1 ESLRVLVVDDH
12 EIVRKGVRSLIE
24 TRPGWQV
31 CGEAV
36 NGCDAIVKTTEL
48 RPDIIVLDIAMPELN
63 GLEAIHE
70 ILKVAPRTEI
80 LVLTMY
86 ESEQM
91 MEEALQAGARG
102 CLLKSDAARNL
113 LAAIETL
120 SQHRPFF
127 AARTPGTST
136 SPGAWSKYG
145 AEGAL
150 SPSLLTPRE
159 REIIQMLA
167 EGKSTKEVAS
177 ALDITAKTAETHRAN
192 IMRKL
197 DLHSTSDLVRYAI
210 RNNIVVP

>member
-1 ESLRVLVVDDH
+1 MESLRVLIVDDH
-12 EIVRKGVRSLIE
+12 EIVRKGLRSLIE
-24 TRPGWQV
+24 TRSGWQV

-36 NGCDAIVKTTEL
+36 NGREAVSKTTAL
-48 RPDIIVLDIAMPELN
+48 NPDIIVLDIAMPELN
-63 GLEAIHE
+63 GLQAIHE
-70 ILKVAPRTEI
+70 ILNVAPGTEI

-91 MEEALQAGARG
+91 MEDALQAGARG
-102 CLLKSDAARNL
+102 YLLKSDAARNL
-113 LAAIETL
+113 LAAMETL

-127 AARTPGTST
+127 ANRA
-136 SPGAWSKYG
+136 SPASPVAWNKHG

-150 SPSLLTPRE
+150 SPRILTPRE

-177 ALDITAKTAETHRAN
+177 ALNITAKTAETHRAN

-210 RNNIVVP
+210 RNSIVAP

>member
-1 ESLRVLVVDDH
+1 MESLSVLVVDDH

-24 TRPGWQV
+24 TRAEWRV
-31 CGEAV
+31 CAEAV
-36 NGCDAIVKTTEL
+36 NGRDAVAKTGAL
-48 RPDIIVLDIAMPELN
+48 HPDVVVLDIAMPELN

-91 MEEALQAGARG
+91 KEEALQAGARG
-102 CLLKSDAARNL
+102 YLLKSEAPRNL
-113 LAAIETL
+113 LAAVEAL
-120 SQHRPFF
+120 SQHRPFL
-127 AARTPGTST
+127 AARISAATPVAGNKHE
-136 SPGAWSKYG
+136 AK
-145 AEGAL
+145 GAL
-150 SPSLLTPRE
+150 SPGLLTPRE
-159 REIIQMLA
+159 REIVQMLA

-177 ALDITAKTAETHRAN
+177 ALGIAAKTAETHRAN

-197 DLHSTSDLVRYAI
+197 ELHSTSELVRYAI